1 MTRRFQI
8 DIGFDPETEEYG
20 VIVYSLSDGKGA
32 PFKGTNLRL
41 CMARASKLVRE
52 KNRQIKHFPISE
64 PSRIIGIN
72 GGAPSIIVPAR
83 N

>member
-1 MTRRFQI
+1 MRRRFQI

-20 VIVYSLSDGKGA
+20 VIVYSLGDGKGA

-52 KNRQIKHFPISE
+52 KNRQIKHFPIPE
-64 PSRIIGIN
+64 QGRIIDISAGS
-72 GGAPSIIVPAR
+72 PSLIVPAR